1 MRTDAWRA
9 AAAAGLVLLLLP
21 LLVLAAGCRE
31 QAPPEIPAG
40 RLARVDARARS
51 LRALVPDRCR
61 AGVLFQPLPQG
72 EAGLLVLGTGLKRS
86 DTVLWNGHPL
96 KTTFGLSRVLTA
108 VVPRERLASPGQ
120 VEVTVENTLD
130 RSSAKLSAR
139 FEILP

>member
-1 MRTDAWRA
+1 MRTDSRRA
-9 AAAAGLVLLLLP
+9 AAAGLLLLP
-21 LLVLAAGCRE
+21 LLVLISAAGCRK
-31 QAPPEIPAG
+31 QATPAIPAG
-40 RLARVDARARS
+40 HVARVDARARS

-61 AGVLFQPLPQG
+61 AGVLFRPLPKG

-96 KTTFGLSRVLTA
+96 KTTFGHSRLLTA
-108 VVPRERLASPGQ
+108 AVPPERLASPGP
-120 VEVTVENTLD
+120 VEVTVEDALD